1 MLLQQQEIPSV
12 LEVCGEDPSF
22 ICREVLLRTESR
34 RWAELADILFAKP
47 FTILVVLLIAFVVN
61 RLAAK
66 VISRFERTLA
76 GDTPPSRRL
85 KRRLRGTSIGQRLP
99 GAVLDTGVYSP
110 RAAARAQTLGVVLR
124 SIVAF
129 VIWTIAAITIL
140 GELGINLG
148 PLIASAGIAG
158 VAIGF
163 GAQSLVKD
171 FLAGMFILVEDQYG
185 VGDIIDVGDL
195 SGTQVAGTVEAVSL
209 RTTRLRSVNGTV
221 WHVPN
226 GTILRVGNMSQ
237 QWARALLDISV
248 AYGSD
253 VDEASRI
260 IKATADE
267 LWQERDWEHQIL
279 EEPELWG
286 IESLDA
292 DGIAIRLVVK
302 TSPSQQ
308 FAVMRE
314 LRRRIKRSLDEAG
327 VEIPFPQRTV
337 WVRHEPGTEGTD
349 PFQPP
354 AAAAGATSEEPS
366 ADGTVDDQPVGSDD
380 DEVLK
385 GKSAPEEA

>member
-1 MLLQQQEIPSV
+1 M
-12 LEVCGEDPSF
+12 
-22 ICREVLLRTESR
+22 
-34 RWAELADILFAKP
+34 
-47 FTILVVLLIAFVVN
+47 
-61 RLAAK
+61 
-66 VISRFERTLA
+66 
-76 GDTPPSRRL
+76 
-85 KRRLRGTSIGQRLP
+85 
-99 GAVLDTGVYSP
+99 
-110 RAAARAQTLGVVLR
+110 
-124 SIVAF
+124 
-129 VIWTIAAITIL
+129 
-140 GELGINLG
+140 
-148 PLIASAGIAG
+148 
-158 VAIGF
+158 AIGF

-237 QWARALLDISV
+237 QWARALLDVSV

-267 LWQERDWEHQIL
+267 LWRERDWSHQIL

-327 VEIPFPQRTV
+327 IEIPFPQRTV
-337 WVRHEPGTEGTD
+337 WVRHEPGTEGVD
-349 PFQPP
+349 PFEAPP
-354 AAAAGATSEEPS
+354 AGPRGAGTAPTSDEPGGSPS
-366 ADGTVDDQPVGSDD
+366 ADADESDD